1 MNRHVTILALCC
13 LFLLADALCIK
24 QTVEFRG
31 LLSNSTT
38 VAILIAVQSV
48 FAAAFA
54 AVGYAMFR
62 KTYARQ
68 KKPATRRTRPILFEP
83 LRRLFVS
90 VWS

>member
-1 MNRHVTILALCC
+1 MNRHVTILTLCC

-24 QTVEFRG
+24 QTVDFRG
-31 LLSNSTT
+31 FLSNSM
-38 VAILIAVQSV
+38 VVMLIAVESII
-48 FAAAFA
+48 AAASVA
-54 AVGYAMFR
+54 LGYTMFR

-68 KKPATRRTRPILFEP
+68 KKPATRRTVPVLFEP

>member
-1 MNRHVTILALCC
+1 MNRNFTVLALCC

-24 QTVEFRG
+24 QTIEFRG
-31 LLSNSTT
+31 LFNNSTI
-38 VAILIAVQSV
+38 AILIGGQI
-48 FAAAFA
+48 AAAAVFV

-62 KTYARQ
+62 KTYGRQ
-68 KKPATRRTRPILFEP
+68 KKPSSRRTLPVLVEP